1 MMKPDENETPPSD
14 NIPTPEPARTG
25 TQEASDAIPASDA
38 PQDAAATEEE
48 NPTADLEGELAEAK
62 DQLLRTLADMENLR
76 ARTTREQ
83 AQTRKFAIADFARAI
98 LSVADNLRRA
108 TDLAPDPESLSDPRL
123 KPLVEGVTMTEKE
136 LFAIL
141 ERHNIKEVAP
151 MGEKFNHNLHQAM
164 FEVPTAD
171 AAPGTIVEVMQIG
184 YVLHDRLL
192 RPAMVGVARPPAE
205 GEDSTKPAPRVDTEA

>member
-1 MMKPDENETPPSD
+1 MMNPDENETPD
-14 NIPTPEPARTG
+14 TTPNPESAQG
-25 TQEASDAIPASDA
+25 ETQETPDASPASDA
-38 PQDAAATEEE
+38 PQEAAAEE
-48 NPTADLEGELAEAK
+48 NAPADLEADLAEAK

-108 TDLAPDPESLSDPRL
+108 TENAPDSESLSDPRL
-123 KPLVEGVTMTEKE
+123 KSLVEGVTMTEKE

-151 MGEKFNHNLHQAM
+151 MGEKFNHDLHQAM

-171 AAPGTIVEVMQIG
+171 AAPGTVVEVMQIG

-192 RPAMVGVARPPAE
+192 RPAMVGVARPLAE
-205 GEDSTKPAPRVDTEA
+205 GEKSAPAAPRVDTEA